1 MQISDLTSSLLL
13 PKAKVE
19 LPVEP
24 TGPASATA
32 QTTDGATQS
41 RALDVLQ
48 QELRAA
54 LDLRF
59 FTKSRQAPAGYESPA
74 TADGIQAETLGRA
87 RGLAS
92 ATPGAAPSI
101 VVRFRSTVSETAS
114 LLSAS
119 LANRPDV
126 GAVNALARGLD
137 ERLAALGEDVANNR
151 VASTEVLSV
160 DRRTR
165 ASSNVRIRTQEG
177 DVVRINITNSTRLS
191 VDDASVSDDSGE
203 LSVTNLKF
211 KEYNGLKISVKGD
224 LNDEELAAI
233 EKVFEQANE
242 IATEFFDGDIAAALE
257 TSETFSFDTELI
269 GNVSLRFRQFEGQQV
284 AYARETVETPAPAI
298 PESIVNRPD
307 PTTSLP
313 FGKLDALAPI
323 INRPAPGTGA
333 TVVPELLEKADEV
346 TTETP
351 EVDDD
356 QPAAPPVADAVP
368 VEDPRERFL
377 GLISD
382 FLNSVREGFAGSE
395 DGEQRTLFLSERFTL
410 KLLSE
415 TIRVQTPIGAEPVGD
430 QAADAIDELAAAQP
444 DVEPISLED

>member
-13 PKAKVE
+13 PKSKVD

-24 TGPASATA
+24 TGSAPATPA
-32 QTTDGATQS
+32 QPSDGATQS

-59 FTKSRQAPAGYESPA
+59 FTKSRQAPGGYEAPA
-74 TADGIQAETLGRA
+74 TTDGIQAETLGRA

-92 ATPGAAPSI
+92 ATPGAAPAI

-151 VASTEVLSV
+151 VASTEVLSI

-191 VDDASVSDDSGE
+191 VDDASASDDSGE

-233 EKVFEQANE
+233 ENVFEQANE

-284 AYARETVETPAPAI
+284 SYARETLKAPAPAI

-307 PTTSLP
+307 PTTRLP
-313 FGKLDALAPI
+313 SGNLDALAPI
-323 INRPAPGTGA
+323 INQPAPA
-333 TVVPELLEKADEV
+333 TEAVVPALSEKTDELL
-346 TTETP
+346 TEAP
-351 EVDDD
+351 GVVDDE
-356 QPAAPPVADAVP
+356 PVAPPAADAVP

-395 DGEQRTLFLSERFTL
+395 DGDQRTLFLSERFTL
-410 KLLSE
+410 KILSE
-415 TIRVQTPIGAEPVGD
+415 TIRVQTPIGAEPAGD

-444 DVEPISLED
+444 DVEPVSLED